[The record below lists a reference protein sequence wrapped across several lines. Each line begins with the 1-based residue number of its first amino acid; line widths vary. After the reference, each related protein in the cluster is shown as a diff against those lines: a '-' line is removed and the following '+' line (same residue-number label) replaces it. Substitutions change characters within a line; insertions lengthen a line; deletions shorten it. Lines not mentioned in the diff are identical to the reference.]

1 MAREKTVVKG
11 IVLRAVDTKES
22 DKILTVLTPG
32 GKLPVIAKGA
42 RSRKSRVTACTQLLA
57 YSELTLSESRG
68 WQYLSEGSPIQLFEG
83 ARRDIALLSLAS
95 YFAELTEAAALEN
108 VESGEI
114 LSLLLNALYALGEL
128 KKDPALVKAVFEL
141 KLMSLIG
148 FEPLADAC
156 ACCGNPEPEDPV
168 LDIREGVIC
177 CGRCGKG
184 ERGLGP
190 SLPPMASTT
199 GPAGRWPARMPLSP
213 GALAALRRA
222 LYGEA
227 KRLYS
232 FSLAGPDLKKLGDA
246 GEAYVHAMLE
256 RGFKTLDFYK
266 GLQMQEV
273 DG

>member
-1 MAREKTVVKG
+1 MARERTVVKG

-22 DKILTVLTPG
+22 DKILTILTPY
-32 GKLPVIAKGA
+32 GKLPVAAKGA

-68 WQYLSEGSPIQLFEG
+68 WQYLSEGNTIELFEEV
-83 ARRDIALLSLAS
+83 RKDIELLSLAS
-95 YFAELTEAAALEN
+95 YFAELTEAAVLEG

-114 LSLLLNALYALGEL
+114 LSLLLNALYALGNL
-128 KKDPALVKAVFEL
+128 KKTPALVKAAFEF

-156 ACCGNPEPEDPV
+156 AYCGNPEPEDPV
-168 LDIREGVIC
+168 LDVREGVVC
-177 CGRCGKG
+177 CGKCGRG
-184 ERGLGP
+184 ERGL
-190 SLPPMASTT
+190 S
-199 GPAGRWPARMPLSP
+199 MPLS
-213 GALAALRRA
+213 GGSLAALRRV

-246 GEAYVHAMLE
+246 SETYVHTMLE

-266 GLQMQEV
+266 GLTTPEEA
-273 DG
+273 

>member
-95 YFAELTEAAALEN
+95 YFAELTEN

-128 KKDPALVKAVFEL
+128 KKDPALVKAAFEL

-156 ACCGNPEPEDPV
+156 AYCGAPEPEDPV
-168 LDIREGVIC
+168 LDVREGVVC
-177 CGRCGKG
+177 CGKCGKG
-184 ERGLGP
+184 ERGL
-190 SLPPMASTT
+190 A
-199 GPAGRWPARMPLSP
+199 MPLSF
-213 GALAALRRA
+213 GALAAMRRT

-246 GEAYVHAMLE
+246 SEAYVHAMLE

-266 GLQMQEV
+266 GLAGNISG
-273 DG
+273 DIS

>member
-42 RSRKSRVTACTQLLA
+42 RGRKSRVTACTQLLA

-83 ARRDIALLSLAS
+83 TRQDIALLSLAS
-95 YFAELTEAAALEN
+95 YLAELTEAAALEE
-108 VESGEI
+108 VESGAI

-128 KKDPALVKAVFEL
+128 KKDPALVKAAFEL

-156 ACCGNPEPEDPV
+156 AYCGNPEPEDPV
-168 LDIREGVIC
+168 LDVREGVVC
-177 CGRCGKG
+177 CGKCGKG
-184 ERGLGP
+184 ERGL
-190 SLPPMASTT
+190 A
-199 GPAGRWPARMPLSP
+199 MPLSP
-213 GALAALRRA
+213 GSLAALRRA

-246 GEAYVHAMLE
+246 SEAYVHAMLE

-266 GLQMQEV
+266 GLQMQEA

>member
-11 IVLRAVDTKES
+11 IVLRTVDTKES

-42 RSRKSRVTACTQLLA
+42 RGRKSRVTACTQLLA

-128 KKDPALVKAVFEL
+128 KKDPALVKAAFEL
-141 KLMSLIG
+141 KLMSLIS

-156 ACCGNPEPEDPV
+156 AYCGNPEPEDPV
-168 LDIREGVIC
+168 LDVREGVVC
-177 CGRCGKG
+177 CGKCGKG
-184 ERGLGP
+184 ERGL
-190 SLPPMASTT
+190 A
-199 GPAGRWPARMPLSP
+199 MPLSP

-246 GEAYVHAMLE
+246 SEAYVHAMLE

-266 GLQMQEV
+266 GLAGNISG
-273 DG
+273 DIS

>member
-1 MAREKTVVKG
+1 MARERTVVKG

-22 DKILTVLTPG
+22 DKILTILTPY
-32 GKLPVIAKGA
+32 GKLPVAAKGA

-68 WQYLSEGSPIQLFEG
+68 WQYLSEGNTIELFEEV
-83 ARRDIALLSLAS
+83 RKDIELLSLAS
-95 YFAELTEAAALEN
+95 YFAELTEAAALEG

-114 LSLLLNALYALGEL
+114 LSLLLNALYALGNL
-128 KKDPALVKAVFEL
+128 KKPSALVKAAFEF

-156 ACCGNPEPEDPV
+156 AYCGNPEPEDPV
-168 LDIREGVIC
+168 LDVREGVVC
-177 CGRCGKG
+177 CGKCGRG
-184 ERGLGP
+184 ERGL
-190 SLPPMASTT
+190 S
-199 GPAGRWPARMPLSP
+199 MPLS
-213 GALAALRRA
+213 GGSLAALRRV

-232 FSLAGPDLKKLGDA
+232 FSLAGSDLKKLGDA
-246 GEAYVHAMLE
+246 SETYVHTMLE

-266 GLQMQEV
+266 GLTTPEEA
-273 DG
+273 